1 MPKDWKEIPDDEILN
16 FEDAHTAKMARYE
29 RIMQKKSIDSVHGLR
44 DKLVGLMDTI
54 YRASQGLKDKTDQ
67 LIQLYGGISRL
78 QGRQQNILIGLSI
91 IVAISTAVY
100 TWITWQSVTA
110 IREANE
116 IQRQF
121 LEFEKLRSGT
131 QKTSNKAHKPG
142 ARITSPST
150 NELGR

>member
-16 FEDAHTAKMARYE
+16 FEGADTAKMARYE
-29 RIMQKKSIDSVHGLR
+29 RIMQKKSIDAVLGLR

-54 YRASQGLKDKTDQ
+54 YRASQGLKEKTDQ
-67 LIQLYGGISRL
+67 LFLLYGEISRS

-91 IVAISTAVY
+91 VVAISTAVY

-110 IREANE
+110 MREANE
-116 IQRQF
+116 IQHQF

-131 QKTSNKAHKPG
+131 QKVPNKELKPS
-142 ARITSPST
+142 ARTTSPRT
-150 NELGR
+150 GELGR